1 MKNICSVIAISIILT
16 TFCSCTIK
24 PIMKLDNYP
33 VSSLSDGS
41 PQSQEA
47 VKRAILRA
55 CSQRGWTARL
65 VNSGLIEANI
75 LVRTHR
81 ATVEIPFT
89 ASSYSIVYKNSSNL
103 NYKKGGK
110 IHRNYNRWVSNL
122 ANSIQ
127 QELGVKPR

>member
-16 TFCSCTIK
+16 TFFGCTIK
-24 PIMKLDNYP
+24 PIMKIDNYP
-33 VSSLSDGS
+33 VSSQSDGS

-47 VKRAILRA
+47 VMSAILRA

-75 LVRTHR
+75 LVRTHQ
-81 ATVEIPFT
+81 AWVEIPFT
-89 ASSYSIVYKNSSNL
+89 ASNYSIVYKNSSNL
-103 NYKKGGK
+103 DYKKGDK
-110 IHRNYNRWVSNL
+110 IHRNYNRWVGNL

-127 QELGVKPR
+127 RELGVKPR